1 MITDIRYKFDDFN
14 VIEKDNDLT
23 LEPVSKDY
31 NFEQQMLFSAMLNF
45 GYIGFE
51 PGVFSVTAKDIVS
64 FWNYANSTVLSNYSI
79 EKYYSLLKIDTPYQ
93 ERIPEIKTEGS
104 FHAKDFSLTVTW
116 IKTDSNMYSAPI
128 ALEQKGLKLK
138 ELQYGDVIGSLFPEY
153 LDLYYKV
160 DKANSNWKKWGNK
173 EKYEFLEELEEH
185 SKKRELIIPNNL
197 KELLNKHKN
206 EE

>member
-1 MITDIRYKFDDFN
+1 MITDIRYKFDGFN

-64 FWNYANSTVLSNYSI
+64 FWNYANSTVLSDYSI

-138 ELQYGDVIGSLFPEY
+138 ELQYGDVIGSLYPEY

-185 SKKRELIIPNNL
+185 SKKREFIIPTNL

>member
-173 EKYEFLEELEEH
+173 EKYEFLEDLEEH
-185 SKKRELIIPNNL
+185 SKKREFIIPTNL

>member
-1 MITDIRYKFDDFN
+1 MIIDIRYKFDDFN

-185 SKKRELIIPNNL
+185 SKKREFIIPTNL

>member
-185 SKKRELIIPNNL
+185 SKKREVIIPNNL

>member
-1 MITDIRYKFDDFN
+1 MIIDIRYKFDDFN

-138 ELQYGDVIGSLFPEY
+138 ELQYGDVIGSLYPEY

-173 EKYEFLEELEEH
+173 EKYEFLEDLEEH
-185 SKKRELIIPNNL
+185 SKKREFIIPTNL

>member
-1 MITDIRYKFDDFN
+1 MIIDIRYKFDDFN

-185 SKKRELIIPNNL
+185 SKKREFIIPNNL

>member
-1 MITDIRYKFDDFN
+1 MIIDIRYKFDDFN

-138 ELQYGDVIGSLFPEY
+138 ELQYGDVIGSLYPEY

-185 SKKRELIIPNNL
+185 SKKREFIIPTNL

>member
-79 EKYYSLLKIDTPYQ
+79 AKYYSLLKIDTPYQ

-138 ELQYGDVIGSLFPEY
+138 ELQYGDVIGSLYPEY

-185 SKKRELIIPNNL
+185 SKKREFIIPNNL

>member
-23 LEPVSKDY
+23 LEPVSKNY
-31 NFEQQMLFSAMLNF
+31 NFEQQMLFSTMLNF

-51 PGVFSVTAKDIVS
+51 PEIFSVTAKDIVS

-138 ELQYGDVIGSLFPEY
+138 ELQYGDVIGSLYPEY

-185 SKKRELIIPNNL
+185 SKKREFIIPTNL

>member
-185 SKKRELIIPNNL
+185 SKKREFIIPTNL